1 MLTANTMEAIAPI
14 IEQGGDRRLVAIP
27 GSVLSTLTQGVIEKH
42 QVLTAMNATED
53 PGDLSLDD
61 IIKNVIQACDENF
74 GTEHSGRESLK
85 DAVNSISKVMRNNIL
100 LARGTVLP
108 LIDKYTD
115 QLTQVISDKCNRS
128 ILALNIIEDTK
139 YTILASP
146 QLKSV
151 VGDQKSR
158 TVYSDIALVRVH
170 QGDISAA
177 ELMEI
182 MKTNSKAFDDVI
194 VEWVKA
200 SELEGL
206 IKQVYHDLFVGRQ
219 VTNQE
224 ELFLSHV
231 NPARYEVAIIALL
244 LCWGLVRSPQE
255 NINLPLSDYKTKM
268 ELFSAGCS
276 GIIAQAIARY
286 ERAAG
291 SKNLIVQ
298 YPASNRQF
306 CYDDLDK
313 NHIIVNPEIYA
324 KFLEMGGRP
333 EMIFGNYLT
342 RRDTRLS
349 DILESAEES
358 LREYKTQVARAKLT
372 SINNTLTI
380 AQTELRSI
388 AFDLVKSVSE
398 AADASVANET
408 PVRYEI
414 TFTGNAHLQKASAFI
429 NSLNAR
435 HLDDLYATVRN
446 FVCRC
451 FFDGSMVLGLL
462 DRIDAL
468 DPNNDKD
475 INELALVATVDLVV
489 DWLIN
494 QIESDTRD
502 ISLEGYYVN

>member
-14 IEQGGDRRLVAIP
+14 IEQRGDRRLVAIP

-42 QVLTAMNATED
+42 QVISAMTEVESHTE
-53 PGDLSLDD
+53 LSLDD
-61 IIKNVIQACDENF
+61 IIKNVTQACEENF
-74 GTEHSGRESLK
+74 GTEQSGRESLK

-108 LIDKYTD
+108 LIDKYTE

-151 VGDQKSR
+151 VSDQKQR
-158 TVYSDIALVRVH
+158 TVYSDIPLVRVH
-170 QGDISAA
+170 QAGVSGS
-177 ELMEI
+177 ELLDL
-182 MKTNSKAFDDVI
+182 MKTNSKAFDEVI
-194 VEWVKA
+194 VEWIKA
-200 SELEGL
+200 SGLEGL
-206 IKQVYHDLFVGRQ
+206 VKQVYNDLFVGSQ
-219 VTNQE
+219 VSHQE
-224 ELFLSHV
+224 DAFLLRV
-231 NPARYEVAIIALL
+231 NPAKYEVAIIALL
-244 LCWGLVRSPQE
+244 LCWGLVRVPQE
-255 NINLPLSDYKTKM
+255 NINLPLNEYKTKM
-268 ELFSAGCS
+268 EIFSAGCA
-276 GIIAQAIARY
+276 GIIAQAISRY

-291 SKNLIVQ
+291 SKNLVVQ
-298 YPASNRQF
+298 YPARERQF
-306 CYDDLDK
+306 CYDELEK
-313 NHIIVNPEIYA
+313 NHIIVNPEVYA

-349 DILESAEES
+349 DILETAEAS
-358 LREYKTQVARAKLT
+358 IKEYKTQIARAKLT
-372 SINNTLTI
+372 AINNTLTI
-380 AQTELRSI
+380 AQTELRNI
-388 AFDLVKSVSE
+388 AFDIVKSVT
-398 AADASVANET
+398 DASDSTVGDDV

-414 TFTGNAHLQKASAFI
+414 TFTGNTHMQKASAFI

-435 HLDDLYATVRN
+435 HLEDYYVTVRN

-468 DPNNDKD
+468 DPSNEKD
-475 INELALVATVDLVV
+475 INELALVATVDLIV

-494 QIESDTRD
+494 QIESDTQG